1 MTCSGDFNGHLLDG
15 VQKLHFIGIGGSG
28 MYPLVQI
35 LTSKGYTI
43 TGSDVSESSITA
55 SERALGVTVY
65 IGHDPAQIEG
75 ADMVV
80 YSAAIHEDNPEL
92 SAARVHGLPCVERSV
107 LLGYV
112 SRLYRAS
119 VCVAGTHGKTTVT
132 SMITT
137 MLELAGRDPAAVIGG
152 KLPLIGGYGK
162 AGSGQ
167 NIVVEACEFAGTFLK
182 LTPSIAI
189 LLNIDNDHLDY
200 YGTMGKLMMAF
211 QTFALMATSMVVAN
225 ADDPNTLAVV
235 NSIDRD
241 VRTFGIRDGDYT
253 AVNIQEYKPGF
264 FEFDVQE
271 WGSFFTHIR
280 LGVPGRH
287 NIYNALAMCACVR
300 QLDLEPSDAA
310 AAAEHFTGAARRF
323 EIRGEVN
330 GATVVDDYGHH
341 PTELEATLKTARGL
355 GYKRVWAVH
364 QPFTYSRTKLLME
377 DFVRVLSLADHVV
390 LTPIMGSREVD
401 DGTVKSED
409 LAAKIPG
416 AVTVGSLEEAADYMR
431 AHAQPGDLIL
441 TMGCGNINRVADM
454 LVGK

>member
-1 MTCSGDFNGHLLDG
+1 MTCSGDFNSHLLDG
-15 VQKLHFIGIGGSG
+15 IHKLHFIGIGGSG
-28 MYPLVQI
+28 MFPLVQI
-35 LTSKGYTI
+35 LTARGYEI
-43 TGSDVSESSITA
+43 GGSDVSESSITA
-55 SERALGVTVY
+55 SERAMGVTVY
-65 IGHDPAQIEG
+65 IGHDPAHIEG
-75 ADMVV
+75 AQMVV

-92 SAARVHGLPCVERSV
+92 SAARAHGLPCVERSV

-112 SRLYRAS
+112 SRLYRNS

-162 AGSGQ
+162 AGGGQ
-167 NIVVEACEFAGTFLK
+167 TIVVEACEFAGTFLK
-182 LTPSIAI
+182 LTPSISI

-211 QTFALMATSMVVAN
+211 QTFALMATNMVVAN

-241 VRTFGIRDGDYT
+241 VRTFGIQNGDYT
-253 AVNIQEYKPGF
+253 AENIREYKPGF
-264 FEFDVQE
+264 FEFDVLE
-271 WGSFFTHIR
+271 WGGHFTHIR

-300 QLDLEPSDAA
+300 ALDLEPADAA
-310 AAAEHFTGAARRF
+310 TAAEHFTGAARRF
-323 EIRGEVN
+323 EVMGEVN

-355 GYKRVWAVH
+355 GYKKVWAVH

-416 AVTVGSLEEAADYMR
+416 AVTVGSLEEAADYVR
-431 AHAQPGDLIL
+431 AHAQPGELIL
-441 TMGCGNINRVADM
+441 TMGCGNINRVANM